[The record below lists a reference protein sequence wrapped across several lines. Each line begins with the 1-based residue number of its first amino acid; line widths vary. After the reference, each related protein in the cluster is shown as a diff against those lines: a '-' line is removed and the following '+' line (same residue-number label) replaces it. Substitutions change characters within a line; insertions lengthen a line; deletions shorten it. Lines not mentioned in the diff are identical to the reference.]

1 MPINIWHF
9 IVKSKTPAFQRLIG
23 LIATPN
29 QPLWKKRK
37 QIFLTGF
44 FLLLFQQPAWTEDNA
59 IEVISLQNRSAEE
72 IQSLLVPMLENGET
86 VTGNGFDL
94 IVKSQP
100 GRFEAI
106 RKLTRQL
113 DRRQH
118 NLLISVLQNSHKSAA
133 QLNVEAAVQ
142 ISAKSI
148 RMQGMTGD
156 TRDVD
161 SQRNMQQLRTLEGQA
176 AHIQTGTIR
185 PIENVTVYDSGYGY
199 PGAISNTQ
207 MQEANTG
214 FAAVPRLTNDQEI
227 IIEISPWSDRF
238 QNRTGLETQDIQT
251 TIRARLGEWVELG
264 GISQHQQVER
274 SSDFQGLNH
283 STRNQDNYTLIKVDL
298 AD

>member
-23 LIATPN
+23 FITTPN

-37 QIFLTGF
+37 QIFLTVF

-100 GRFEAI
+100 ERFEAI

-118 NLLISVLQNSHKSAA
+118 NLLISVLQNSHKSAE
-133 QLNVEAAVQ
+133 QLNAEVAVQ
-142 ISAKSI
+142 ISSKSI

-156 TRDVD
+156 TRDAD
-161 SQRNMQQLRTLEGQA
+161 SQRNMQHILTLEGQA

-207 MQEANTG
+207 MQEASTG
-214 FAAVPRLTNDQEI
+214 FAAAPRLTNDQEI

-238 QNRTGLETQDIQT
+238 QNRAGLETQDIQT

-274 SSDFQGLNH
+274 RSDFQGLNH